1 MFGNLMNSLVSPEQK
16 EALVKESIEKALV
29 NLKKEYNT
37 DKIFVGIIPSNDS
50 FNLWVYVD
58 NKPIRKMALIEVLA
72 YKFYP

>member
-1 MFGNLMNSLVSPEQK
+1 MNSLVSPEQK

-37 DKIFVGIIPSNDS
+37 DKIFVGIIHSNDS

-72 YKFYP
+72 

>member
-1 MFGNLMNSLVSPEQK
+1 MFEGIMKSLVSPEQK

-58 NKPIRKMALIEVLA
+58 NKPIRKMTLIEVLA
-72 YKFYP
+72 

>member
-1 MFGNLMNSLVSPEQK
+1 MNSLVSPEQK

-72 YKFYP
+72 

>member
-1 MFGNLMNSLVSPEQK
+1 MFEGIMKSLVSPEQK
-16 EALVKESIEKALV
+16 ESLVKESIEKALV

-58 NKPIRKMALIEVLA
+58 NKPTRKMALIEVLT
-72 YKFYP
+72 

>member
-1 MFGNLMNSLVSPEQK
+1 MFEGIMKSLVSPEQK

-72 YKFYP
+72 

>member
-37 DKIFVGIIPSNDS
+37 DKIFVGIVPSNDS
-50 FNLWVYVD
+50 FKLWVYVD
-58 NKPIRKMALIEVLA
+58 NKPIRQMALIEVLA
-72 YKFYP
+72 

>member
-1 MFGNLMNSLVSPEQK
+1 MFEGIMKSLVSPEQK

-58 NKPIRKMALIEVLA
+58 NKPTRKMALIEVLT
-72 YKFYP
+72 

>member
-72 YKFYP
+72 